1 MATGSKREG
10 DSRQAAPEKSAFSAP
25 SISLPKGGGAIRG
38 IGEKFATNPV
48 TGTGS
53 MTVPFATSPDRSGF
67 GPLSIFGHSFHS
79 RTTPAPAMGHLASAG
94 TSRYPVS
101 LAKRI
106 RDCPSTAT
114 SKIRLILIWAK
125 QVVF

>member
-10 DSRQAAPEKSAFSAP
+10 DVKQAGAEKSAFSAP
-25 SISLPKGGGAIRG
+25 SISLPKGDGAIRG
-38 IGEKFATNPV
+38 IGEKFAANSV
-48 TGTGS
+48 TVTGS
-53 MTVPFATSPDRSGF
+53 MVVPIATSPGRSGF
-67 GPLSIFGHSFHS
+67 GPPVNLRPQLSRSYDSG
-79 RTTPAPAMGHLASAG
+79 AAMGHLASVG